1 MTIKYLNLI
10 TVPVL
15 YHSTGFLYSGIFCYI
30 LERQTDRQTDKIIPA
45 LSLLAGLFDTTNRT
59 VGTEKQGAGK

>member
-10 TVPVL
+10 TVPVQ
-15 YHSTGFLYSGIFCYI
+15 YHSTGFLNSGIFCYI
-30 LERQTDRQTDKIIPA
+30 LERQTDRIIPA